1 MAKQMKAR
9 DFFGNETVVTVE
21 KGTDSSGNVRIQLWD
36 EDGPFATLTKDIGK
50 KLPEGCAY
58 VDVNNFPDAER
69 FIKKY
74 NLGVH
79 QGKFLFSGYC
89 CYPMYSFF

>member
-1 MAKQMKAR
+1 MAKMKAR

-21 KGTDSSGNVRIQLWD
+21 KGTYYNGNLRIQLWCD
-36 EDGPFATLTKDIGK
+36 EGPYATLTTNTET

-58 VDVNNFPDAER
+58 VDTNNFPDAER

-79 QGKFLFSGYC
+79 QGKFKMSGFC
-89 CYPMYSFF
+89 CYPLYKFF